1 MSEALRQSPSTT
13 LPIASTLG
21 AASLVVPR
29 VSGVPYVPAL
39 DGLRAIA
46 IVGVVGYHAGL
57 FPGGYLGVDVFFVLS
72 GFLITSILLKEHETR
87 GTIAL
92 GRFWA
97 RRVLRL
103 FPELCVLV
111 GILWT
116 YATLFQSGHK
126 AAASYSDGII
136 ALLYFGN
143 WVQAFT
149 PDRLGVLGHT
159 WSLAIE
165 EQFYVVWPFALWALL
180 SARVPRR
187 RVLVIAL
194 GAAALSTL
202 LRFGLYWWEWPLARL
217 YYASDTRA
225 DGLLLGCALA
235 IALSGAPA
243 PRIVHRHLAV
253 VCGSVLCVALLL
265 MPFSAWSLAAGPLTV
280 VYLATAGLIVHV
292 LGNSQHWLTRALAAS
307 PMAWLGRIS
316 YGLYLWHFPAI
327 ILCRYKV
334 GLPWFAQVIAGLVL
348 SLGLAAVSYYAV
360 GLPCLGAKRRFKVSR

>member
-1 MSEALRQSPSTT
+1 MSEALRAFPNATLLIPSTR
-13 LPIASTLG
+13 G
-21 AASLVVPR
+21 AAALGVADA
-29 VSGVPYVPAL
+29 SGVSYVPAL

-46 IVGVVGYHAGL
+46 ILGVVGYHAGL
-57 FPGGYLGVDVFFVLS
+57 LPGGYLGVDVFFVLS
-72 GFLITSILLKEHETR
+72 GFLITSILMREHEAR

-97 RRVLRL
+97 RRALRL

-111 GILWT
+111 GVLWT
-116 YATLFQSGHK
+116 YATLFQSGDK
-126 AAASYSDGII
+126 AAATYSDGII

-149 PDRLGVLGHT
+149 PDRLGFLGHT

-165 EQFYVVWPFALWALL
+165 EQFYVVWPFALWGLL
-180 SARVPRR
+180 AARVPRR

-202 LRFGLYWWEWPLARL
+202 LRFGLYWWDWPLARL

-235 IALSGAPA
+235 TALSVAPA
-243 PRIVHRHLAV
+243 PWTLPRPLAV
-253 VCGSVLCVALLL
+253 AGASILLVALVFT
-265 MPFSAWSLAAGPLTV
+265 PFSETSLACGPLTL
-280 VYLATAGLIVHV
+280 VYLATGAVIVHV
-292 LGNSQHWLTRALAAS
+292 LGDSQHWLTRALASS

-327 ILCRYKV
+327 NICRYKV
-334 GLPWFAQVIAGLVL
+334 EVPWMAQVIAGLAL
-348 SLGLAAVSYYAV
+348 SLGLAAVSYYGV
-360 GLPCLGAKRRFKVSR
+360 GVPCLRAKRRFRATR